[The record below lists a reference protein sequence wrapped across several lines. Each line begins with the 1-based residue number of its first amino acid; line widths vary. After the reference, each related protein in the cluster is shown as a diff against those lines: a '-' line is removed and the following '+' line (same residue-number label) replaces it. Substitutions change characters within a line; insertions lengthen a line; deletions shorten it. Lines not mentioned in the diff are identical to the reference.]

1 MMTESATMETLD
13 RDERLILGIDPGF
26 GRIGYAVVAA
36 AGNDLRLIVCNAIM
50 TPMGLAYPQRL
61 QQIYEQLGVIITQYR
76 PREAAIEK
84 LFFGKNAPT
93 AIAVAQARG
102 VSLLALAQSGLP
114 IFEYAPSEV
123 KLAVTGYGAARKEQ
137 VGAMV
142 RLLLHLPAIPRPDDA
157 ADAAAIAICHAHML
171 RVPPANAQRRL

>member
-1 MMTESATMETLD
+1 MMTENETLD
-13 RDERLILGIDPGF
+13 RNERLILGIDPGF
-26 GRIGYAVVAA
+26 GRMGYAVVAA
-36 AGNDLRLIVCNAIM
+36 TGNDLRLIVCDAIT

-76 PREAAIEK
+76 PQEAAIEK
-84 LFFGKNAPT
+84 LFFGKNVTT
-93 AIAVAQARG
+93 AIGVAQARG
-102 VSLLALAQSGLP
+102 VSLLALAQSRLP
-114 IFEYAPSEV
+114 ISEYAPSEV

-157 ADAAAIAICHAHML
+157 ADAAAIAICYAHML
-171 RVPPANAQRRL
+171 RISTANTRT